1 MNALFG
7 EREGVLTVGG
17 VEINRLADRAG
28 RTPFFAYDR
37 ATLDEHVCTLRD
49 TLPAGI
55 DLHYSIKANPMPAVV
70 HHLAPQMDGFDV
82 ASANEMELAL
92 NAGMPAELI
101 GFAGPGK
108 SRDDLRRAVASGVNI
123 HLESVTQLHLV
134 TALGWELG
142 VQPKVAIRVNPDF
155 HVDHS
160 GMRMGGGGTPFGLD
174 AEQVPELLRELD
186 AREVA
191 LTGFHIFWGSQCLHA
206 PTVIKAQRKSADL
219 AVRLAAGLSLA
230 PQYVNFGGGFG
241 IPYFAGETPLDL
253 AAVTDAMHDWLGVF
267 RGRLPDTRTVLEFG
281 RYLVGEAGIYVCRVI
296 DRKVS
301 RNRTFLI
308 TDGGLHHHLAASGN
322 FGQILRRNFPVA
334 IGNRQTQ
341 APTERCHIVG
351 CLCTPLDRIADD
363 VLLPEARIGDFV
375 VVFQSGAY
383 GRSASPRDFLGHPD
397 AIEMLV

>member
-1 MNALFG
+1 MNGLFG
-7 EREGVLTVGG
+7 ERDGVLTVGG
-17 VEINRLADRAG
+17 VEISRLADRAG

-37 ATLDEHVCTLRD
+37 ATLDERVCTLRD

-55 DLHYSIKANPMPAVV
+55 DLHYSIKANPMAAVV

-82 ASANEMELAL
+82 ASANEMALAL

-160 GMRMGGGGTPFGLD
+160 GMRMGGGATHFGLD

-186 AREVA
+186 AREVTLA
-191 LTGFHIFWGSQCLHA
+191 GFHIFWGSQCLHA
-206 PTVIKAQRKSADL
+206 PTVIEAQRKSADL
-219 AVRLAAGLSLA
+219 VVRLAAGRSSA

-253 AAVTDAMHDWLGVF
+253 AAVADAMHDWLGVF
-267 RGRLPDTRTVLEFG
+267 RGRLPDTRTVLELG
-281 RYLVGEAGIYVCRVI
+281 RYLVGEAGIYVCRII

-301 RNRTFLI
+301 RERTFLI

-363 VLLPEARIGDFV
+363 ALLPEACIGDLV

-383 GRSASPRDFLGHPD
+383 GRSASPGDFLGHPN

>member
-1 MNALFG
+1 MSAPLSTT
-7 EREGVLTVGG
+7 EGVLTVGG
-17 VEINRLADRAG
+17 IGINRLADRAG
-28 RTPFFAYDR
+28 RTPFFVYDR
-37 ATLDEHVCTLRD
+37 ATLDERVFTLRN

-55 DLHYSIKANPMPAVV
+55 DLHYSIKANPMPALV

-82 ASANEMELAL
+82 ASAHEMELAL
-92 NAGMPAELI
+92 NAGMSAELI

-123 HLESVTQLHLV
+123 HLESITQLHLV

-160 GMRMGGGGTPFGLD
+160 GMRMGGGATPFGID
-174 AEQVPELLRELD
+174 VEQVPELLREFE
-186 AREVA
+186 AREVWLA
-191 LTGFHIFWGSQCLHA
+191 GFHIFWGSQCLHA
-206 PTVIKAQRKSADL
+206 QTVIEAQRKSADL
-219 AVRLAAGLSLA
+219 IDRLASDLSVA

-241 IPYFAGETPLDL
+241 IPYFPGETPLDL
-253 AAVTDAMHDWLGVF
+253 AAVAEAMHAWLEVF
-267 RGRLPDTRTVLEFG
+267 RTRFPATRTILELG

-301 RNRTFLI
+301 RGRTFLV

-322 FGQILRRNFPVA
+322 FGQILRRNFPV
-334 IGNRQTQ
+334 ILGNRQTEV
-341 APTERCHIVG
+341 PTERCHIVG

-363 VLLPEARIGDFV
+363 VLLPKARIGDFV
-375 VVFQSGAY
+375 AVLQSGAY
-383 GRSASPRDFLGHPD
+383 GRSASPGDFLGHPD